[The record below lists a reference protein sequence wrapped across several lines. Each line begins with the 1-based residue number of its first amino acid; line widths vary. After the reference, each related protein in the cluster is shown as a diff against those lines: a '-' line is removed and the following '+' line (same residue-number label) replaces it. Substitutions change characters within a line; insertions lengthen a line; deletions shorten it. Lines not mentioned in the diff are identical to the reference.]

1 LKLEAEDGKL
11 LLTDVGNVADI
22 YKTYE
27 LDEIQYVGISETLLK
42 LENTQYI
49 KN

>member
-1 LKLEAEDGKL
+1 LKLEAEDGKP

-27 LDEIQYVGISETLLK
+27 FDEIQYVGISGTLLK